1 MEYFKVQNRLIACRF
16 VKENTHVIV
25 DNYKIILIAFP
36 PSTCFIFQI
45 PSKCRRGREGDGE
58 NKNVVA
64 YTNIHTHIR
73 TQTYIHMFRYF
84 SFAHMFR
91 KQQSGKFVPTHPAL
105 RVQIQMKT
113 NFLRTQ
119 IIQEKKIFRSLHS
132 FRTLNTAKQP

>member
-1 MEYFKVQNRLIACRF
+1 MEYFKVQNRLISCRF

-91 KQQSGKFVPTHPAL
+91 K
-105 RVQIQMKT
+105 
-113 NFLRTQ
+113 
-119 IIQEKKIFRSLHS
+119 
-132 FRTLNTAKQP
+132 